1 MFVLCQLLFI
11 GVFIVLDIGMVLLFL
26 VKLNSVR
33 ANLLSSASLDSEA
46 PHYFGYTTCTAEHLC
61 GTLL

>member
-33 ANLLSSASLDSEA
+33 ANLLSSAR
-46 PHYFGYTTCTAEHLC
+46 F
-61 GTLL
+61 